1 MQNAPFSMRNTPC
14 FGSIGK
20 SSVWNENFA
29 VLSTQHE
36 MILDDLAARN
46 GGLRD
51 LGCSYSLDQ
60 VILFLLR
67 FGSDG
72 KSIQD
77 ARAEGISDSLR
88 WPVAKVSLA

>member
-1 MQNAPFSMRNTPC
+1 MQNAPFSMRNTPG

-20 SSVWNENFA
+20 SSVCNENFA
-29 VLSTQHE
+29 VLSNEHE

-51 LGCSYSLDQ
+51 LGRSYSLDQ

-72 KSIQD
+72 KSI
-77 ARAEGISDSLR
+77 
-88 WPVAKVSLA
+88 